1 MYSMFVLVLYIDK
14 ESQNSILR
22 LVIILIVTY
31 FTYLTN

>member
-14 ESQNSILR
+14 ELQNSILR